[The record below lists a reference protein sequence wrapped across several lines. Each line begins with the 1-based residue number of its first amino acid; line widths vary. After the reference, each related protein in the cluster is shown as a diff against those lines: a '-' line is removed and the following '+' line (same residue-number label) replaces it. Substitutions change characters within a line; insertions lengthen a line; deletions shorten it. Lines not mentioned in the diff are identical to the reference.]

1 MSSSKVKYDLHNI
14 NSNGLNSNCYSK
26 TKSLPTWSFFVSW
39 SSLID
44 HVTTTPIMIGV
55 IILSIIMLGILT
67 TVSIVSLFTLVANI
81 AQLCQAGF
89 FLFSL
94 FTWIHLV
101 VSHLKIV
108 KYLDDYLIFSTFLL
122 AFASEFI
129 VQFIVF
135 NCWNTSLS
143 PSNTVYS
150 SLLTQHQVESF
161 LFVITFICLALLIFV
176 FSDRPAERVKIYLRL
191 SLLVTLTRFYGSITF
206 G

>member
-1 MSSSKVKYDLHNI
+1 MSSSKVKYALHNI
-14 NSNGLNSNCYSK
+14 NSNGLNSNSLN
-26 TKSLPTWSFFVSW
+26 TKPLAKSSFFVSW
-39 SSLID
+39 SNLID
-44 HVTTTPIMIGV
+44 HVTKTPIVIGIIVV
-55 IILSIIMLGILT
+55 IIIMLGILT
-67 TVSIVSLFTLVANI
+67 AVSIVSFFTLIANI

-108 KYLDDYLIFSTFLL
+108 KYLDDYLIYSAFLL
-122 AFASEFI
+122 AFISEFI

-143 PSNTVYS
+143 NSVHS
-150 SLLTQHQVESF
+150 SLLLQNQVESF
-161 LFVITFICLALLIFV
+161 LFIITFISLALLIFV
-176 FSDRPAERVKIYLRL
+176 FSDRPAERFKFYLRL
-191 SLLVTLTRFYGSITF
+191 SLLVTFTRFYGSITF